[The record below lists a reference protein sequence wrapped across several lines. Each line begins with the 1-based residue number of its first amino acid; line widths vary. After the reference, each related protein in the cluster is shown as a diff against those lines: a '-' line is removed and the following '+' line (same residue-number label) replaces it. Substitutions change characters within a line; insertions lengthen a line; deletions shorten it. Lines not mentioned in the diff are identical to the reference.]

1 MRRPKSSPKSSKSP
15 THTVGTLKRPIVLV
29 GLMGAGKSSIGRLL
43 AARLN
48 LEFVDADTE
57 IESAAHASVEEIF
70 KTHGEAAFRSGER
83 RVIAR
88 LLAGPVRVI
97 ATGGGA
103 FLDNDT
109 RRQIKTLAHSVWLKA
124 DLETLLKRV
133 SRRAGRPLL
142 KNKNPR
148 AVMAALMV
156 ERDPI
161 YAKADVT
168 VETSD
173 NPPAEVADRVIKA
186 LESHLGVEPL
196 APVGEPGISRGPAM
210 GDKAR
215 GEAAT
220 TAANNTAK
228 PPRRLGP
235 GRRNRRADAGRGNNR
250 QAKTQPGN
258 RG

>member
-1 MRRPKSSPKSSKSP
+1 MRRPKSSPKSRKSP
-15 THTVGTLKRPIVLV
+15 PDTVGALKRPIVLV

-43 AARLN
+43 ATRLN

-57 IESAAHASVEEIF
+57 IESAAHASIEEIF
-70 KTHGEAAFRSGER
+70 KAHGEAAFRSGER

-142 KNKNPR
+142 KNKSPR
-148 AVMAALMV
+148 AVMAALMI
-156 ERDPI
+156 ERDPV

-168 VETSD
+168 VQTSD

-186 LESHLGVEPL
+186 LEGHLGVAPL
-196 APVGEPGISRGPAM
+196 ASAREPGKSRSRAI

-215 GEAAT
+215 GKAAT

-228 PPRRLGP
+228 PPRRLDP
-235 GRRNRRADAGRGNNR
+235 GRSNRRAGAGRGNKR
-250 QAKTQPGN
+250 PTKTQPGD

>member
-1 MRRPKSSPKSSKSP
+1 MRRPKSSKSP
-15 THTVGTLKRPIVLV
+15 SPTVGALKRPIVLV

-57 IESAAHASVEEIF
+57 IERAAHASIEEIF
-70 KTHGEAAFRSGER
+70 KTHGETAFRSGER

-88 LLAGPVRVI
+88 LLAGPVCVV

-103 FLDNDT
+103 FMDNDT
-109 RRQIKTLAHSVWLKA
+109 RRQIKALAHSVWLKA

-156 ERDPI
+156 ERDPV

-186 LESHLGVEPL
+186 LESHLGVAPL
-196 APVGEPGISRGPAM
+196 APAGEPGMSRG
-210 GDKAR
+210 KAR
-215 GEAAT
+215 GDKERGEATT

-228 PPRRLGP
+228 PPRRLGS
-235 GRRNRRADAGRGNNR
+235 GRRNRRAGAGRGNNR